1 VPLSNFVSRGF
12 GFVLHSIAILYHQVP
27 NLSIT
32 IRNFFIAVQ
41 VASITH
47 LSLAGAGLGDAGVVT
62 LATAL
67 SHAKPSLVTLDLS
80 NNAMGVDG
88 SRAVARCLPDLA
100 SLETLI
106 VHG

>member
-1 VPLSNFVSRGF
+1 MLVALCKE
-12 GFVLHSIAILYHQVP
+12 
-27 NLSIT
+27 
-32 IRNFFIAVQ
+32 

-47 LSLAGAGLGDAGVVT
+47 LSLAGAGLGDSGIVT

-88 SRAVARCLPDLA
+88 SRAIARCLPDLV
-100 SLETLI
+100 SLETLV
-106 VHG
+106 VHGTSTPDSSSPAKV